1 MKHRLLLIDDDKD
14 VLIMNKKFL
23 LKAGYN
29 VVAVITAKDG
39 IAFLKKH
46 DFSCIVLD
54 VMMPEMD
61 GFSACKRIRELTDI
75 PIIFLSGKATEEDK
89 IEGLLTG
96 ADDYITKPYSLR
108 ELSARIE
115 VNIRRY
121 QSVKKKVK
129 DSSILSFPPLSI
141 NLIEHKAYWNEEEI
155 PLSNREFDLLHLL
168 ATKPN
173 EPFSFQ
179 EIGMKVWG
187 SFLES
192 DRRSIMVNISRLRK
206 KLDLYEGLENI
217 IESVWSKGYKLSPKS
232 NTHNFKI

>member
-14 VLIMNKKFL
+14 ILIMNKKFL
-23 LKAGYN
+23 LKEGYN
-29 VVAVITAKDG
+29 VVAVVTAKDG
-39 IAFLKKH
+39 IAFLKKY
-46 DFSCIVLD
+46 DFSCVILD
-54 VMMPEMD
+54 VMMPDTD
-61 GFSACKRIRELTDI
+61 GFATCKRIRELTDI
-75 PIIFLSGKATEEDK
+75 PIIFLSGKASEEDK
-89 IEGLLTG
+89 IQGLLTG

-121 QSVKKKVK
+121 QSVKEKVK

-168 ATKPN
+168 STKPG
-173 EPFSFQ
+173 EAFSFQ
-179 EIGMKVWG
+179 EIGNKVWG

-192 DRRSIMVNISRLRK
+192 DRRAIMVNISRLRK
-206 KLDLYEGLENI
+206 KLDLYEGLEDI
-217 IESVWSKGYKLSPKS
+217 IESVWSKGYRLLPRNKY
-232 NTHNFKI
+232 